1 MDIPDIIDL
10 QLSKESPYNSS
21 DILHYFDMHN
31 INISFSGVFLLCML
45 IFLYKNSYDI
55 YLLFQLN
62 NNDKDVTDNALEKQ
76 QDEIQDYKQQYR
88 ELQYI
93 ELTKDQLKEINKA
106 HTKLSTK
113 SGDIIIKYNVEN
125 ERYDYWCND
134 KTISYT
140 YLDIAARKFAVEN
153 NCKQLCVDYE
163 EECNLAYN
171 KSKNIKQDSK
181 QDSKQ
186 DINSFALKKSSV
198 FAKLKSKKKYQNKN
212 NKSTY
217 IPEKSNTFKRCGKLS
232 EYNIKPK
239 KIKQPIE
246 NISYSDWK
254 KTN

>member
-88 ELQYI
+88 ELQDI
-93 ELTKDQLKEINKA
+93 ELTQQQLREINKA

-113 SGDIIIKYNVEN
+113 NGDIIIKYNVEN